1 MRTDPAETGR
11 QPGTDTAGDAE
22 RRGNRQSWWRRW
34 RAWLP
39 FLVKPLRRGILIFI
53 VLLIVE
59 YLVVPELVG
68 ASKDLNLLGG
78 VDAFW
83 LAAGVI
89 LEALSLFCYG
99 LLTQAMLPP
108 GAHNPGL
115 SRLFRI
121 DLAAAAVAHV
131 IPAGTLGSAAVGYN
145 LFTAEGIKGP
155 DAAVM
160 MAAKGLGSTVV
171 LNVLLWLSLVVSIP
185 LGGFHPIYVT
195 VAITGAVLM
204 FAIGALAFGFIRGA
218 GAPPASC
225 TSSATGYPACPATG
239 WSGLC
244 STPRRPWPRS
254 PATGAPWSCR

>member
-89 LEALSLFCYG
+89 LEALSLFCFG
-99 LLTQAMLPP
+99 LLTASCAL
-108 GAHNPGL
+108 ASFAFAS
-115 SRLFRI
+115 SRL
-121 DLAAAAVAHV
+121 
-131 IPAGTLGSAAVGYN
+131 
-145 LFTAEGIKGP
+145 
-155 DAAVM
+155 
-160 MAAKGLGSTVV
+160 
-171 LNVLLWLSLVVSIP
+171 
-185 LGGFHPIYVT
+185 
-195 VAITGAVLM
+195 
-204 FAIGALAFGFIRGA
+204 
-218 GAPPASC
+218 C
-225 TSSATGYPACPATG
+225 SS
-239 WSGLC
+239 SM
-244 STPRRPWPRS
+244 S
-254 PATGAPWSCR
+254 